1 MPVNYSYD
9 FVEVLL
15 FQSPQAPTNPVPIKV
30 ALPECHAHI
39 CESNGEGGTTR
50 HRLKLA
56 AAGICSMADGISA
69 LAGSAC
75 WLPRNSTGRN
85 IYNHKASLHHTD
97 RNIQKP
103 GRACILLSSPQL
115 RCRLPRR
122 CVHDNIRSNKLVIIR
137 PS

>member
-75 WLPRNSTGRN
+75 WLPRKKHRQEHTKIKKGMSLVFISTIMMPAAKKMR
-85 IYNHKASLHHTD
+85 T
-97 RNIQKP
+97 
-103 GRACILLSSPQL
+103 
-115 RCRLPRR
+115 
-122 CVHDNIRSNKLVIIR
+122 
-137 PS
+137 